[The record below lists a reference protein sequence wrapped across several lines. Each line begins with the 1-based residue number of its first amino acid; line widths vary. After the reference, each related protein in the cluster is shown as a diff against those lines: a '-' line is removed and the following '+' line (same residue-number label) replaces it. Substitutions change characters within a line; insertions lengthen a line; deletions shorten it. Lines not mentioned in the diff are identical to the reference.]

1 MPFYQNVFDSEF
13 IGTLLLGDR
22 QLSLN
27 FRVRGNTNSS
37 IDIIGWTPEPYD
49 LSSETTLRFY
59 YSFDAGNTWT
69 TFTVNVA
76 AGAAVP
82 ARTLAS
88 EIVTT
93 LNANATFA
101 ALYEAS
107 VANDGKN
114 SRFVKIRSKRPR
126 GSWKTYISNDGAE
139 EILRFNKKAGV
150 AELPS
155 FFSRHTIDSE
165 SPDSVKMLIELD
177 PSDLTHRTII
187 TDAGLDYSAER
198 EDWELLEGRSGLFT
212 FQKITVDGSDRITE
226 IIEYPAGAEE
236 GDFAR
241 KITYTYTG
249 GNTKP
254 SEIFEIPYTLGS
266 GDLITP

>member
-13 IGTLLLGDR
+13 IGVLLLGDR

-37 IDIIGWTPEPYD
+37 IDLIGWNTGPYD
-49 LSSETTLRFY
+49 LSSAANLTFN

-69 TFTVNVA
+69 ALVVNVA
-76 AGAAVP
+76 SGAVSSSAV
-82 ARTLAS
+82 RVD
-88 EIVTT
+88 EIVTA
-93 LNANATFA
+93 LNADATFA

-107 VANDGKN
+107 VANDGKSGLYIKVR
-114 SRFVKIRSKRPR
+114 SRRPR
-126 GSWKTYISNDGAE
+126 GNWKTYISNTGAE
-139 EILRFNKKAGV
+139 TKIRFNKKAGV

-155 FFSRHTIDSE
+155 YFSRHTIGSGFTDG
-165 SPDSVKMLIELD
+165 VGMLIELD
-177 PSDLTHRTII
+177 TGDTADQAII
-187 TDAGLDYSAER
+187 TDAGLDHTAER

-212 FQKITVDGSDRITE
+212 FKKFTIDGSNRITQ

-236 GDFAR
+236 GDFA
-241 KITYTYTG
+241 KKTTFTYSG
-249 GNTKP
+249 ANTNP
-254 SEIFEIPYTLGS
+254 STSAEVPYTLES